1 MGILAVN
8 WAMEIQF
15 DLVDLNPAS
24 VNRFYNASLFRIAK
38 FNHTAYAFNAA
49 GELFVDIDNH
59 FDIEINFYHNLMN
72 NNQYRKTSIR
82 VPKSSLCDI
91 SDQYYP
97 SYAMKRLK
105 DLSNLPQY
113 EQPDKF
119 CPFKKVKI
127 NKILNQK

>member
-82 VPKSSLCDI
+82 VSKSSLCDI
-91 SDQYYP
+91 LDQYYP